1 MVTSRSHI
9 QQQDNYFSSKQ
20 LIESSNRAATESSDY
35 RECDG
40 PQMPNPAKILH
51 HVGRLV
57 NSLSITTATEN
68 DIDLLIKTIST
79 THKEYTLEPA
89 REVRIAV
96 AHALHTIVDAMNLK
110 PLKVMS
116 LNQMVRS
123 SSLKR
128 QRPAE
133 SEELIADS
141 DGNDDQAVA
150 NAQYQLI
157 HSTARQARTRDSTD
171 GNITQQRDSSVEKDA
186 STKLDNNQ
194 TGDSLALTLSVK
206 KKIRGRSSSGKN
218 DGTLSNTNQV
228 GKNDV
233 ETDIVNAIMGK
244 RKPASSEFLQSRPL
258 TRLSN
263 MAGIDSI
270 TTQVKEMVFYPVLY
284 PNLYCYLGVQP
295 PCGLLLHGPSGC
307 GKTALAYAIAG
318 ELGLPFFKASGP
330 ELIGGTSGESE
341 ERIRDI
347 FQAAA
352 AMAPSVLFIDALDV
366 IAGKKDSAQRGMD
379 RRIVAQ
385 LFDSIDNINNLGEEA
400 LEHEKSS
407 SQTDKVEPE
416 KSQMNG
422 VDSVMTASDHS
433 AAAAA
438 VSNPMKVETKKGLV
452 VLIAATSK

>member
-1 MVTSRSHI
+1 
-9 QQQDNYFSSKQ
+9 
-20 LIESSNRAATESSDY
+20 
-35 RECDG
+35 
-40 PQMPNPAKILH
+40 MPKPAKILH

-89 REVRIAV
+89 RELRAAV
-96 AHALHTIVDAMNLK
+96 AHALHTIIDAMNLK
-110 PLKVMS
+110 PQKVMS

-133 SEELIADS
+133 TEELIVDS
-141 DGNDDQAVA
+141 DANYDQAVA
-150 NAQYQLI
+150 DAHYEVS
-157 HSTARQARTRDSTD
+157 HPSARHARTRDSID
-171 GNITQQRDSSVEKDA
+171 GNMNIPQQGGTPAEKDV
-186 STKLDNNQ
+186 STKSDHNQ
-194 TGDSLALTLSVK
+194 TGDSLAMTSSGK
-206 KKIRGRSSSGKN
+206 KKIRGRSSSGKVE
-218 DGTLSNTNQV
+218 GTPSNATQG
-228 GKNDV
+228 GKDDV

-244 RKPASSEFLQSRPL
+244 RKPASSEFLQSRPF

-270 TTQVKEMVFYPVLY
+270 TLQVKELVFYPVLY
-284 PNLYCYLGVQP
+284 PSLYCYLGVQP

-341 ERIRDI
+341 QRIRDI
-347 FQAAA
+347 FLAAA

-366 IAGKKDSAQRGMD
+366 IAGKKDSASRGMD

-385 LFDSIDNINNLGEEA
+385 LFDSIDNINNLGEEN
-400 LEHEKSS
+400 LEPEGNSNS
-407 SQTDKVEPE
+407 SQTDGV
-416 KSQMNG
+416 NG
-422 VDSVMTASDHS
+422 VDGALTSSAPHTAP
-433 AAAAA
+433 AA
-438 VSNPMKVETKKGLV
+438 SNAIKIQTKKGLV

>member
-1 MVTSRSHI
+1 
-9 QQQDNYFSSKQ
+9 
-20 LIESSNRAATESSDY
+20 
-35 RECDG
+35 
-40 PQMPNPAKILH
+40 MPKPAKILH

-57 NSLSITTATEN
+57 SSLSITTATEN
-68 DIDLLIKTIST
+68 DVDLLIKTISA

-89 REVRIAV
+89 RELRVAV
-96 AHALHTIVDAMNLK
+96 AHALQTIIDAMNLK

-133 SEELIADS
+133 PEELIVDS
-141 DGNDDQAVA
+141 DNNDDQAISDAV
-150 NAQYQLI
+150 YQMVNSAPR
-157 HSTARQARTRDSTD
+157 HSRIRDSTD
-171 GNITQQRDSSVEKDA
+171 GNISQQRGAPAEKDSSSNVDQ
-186 STKLDNNQ
+186 SQ
-194 TGDSLALTLSVK
+194 TVDSLVMTSSGRR
-206 KKIRGRSSSGKN
+206 KIRGRASSGKN
-218 DGTLSNTNQV
+218 DGTPSNTNQE

-244 RKPASSEFLQSRPL
+244 RKSASSEFLQSRPF

-270 TTQVKEMVFYPVLY
+270 TLQVKELVFYPVLY
-284 PNLYCYLGVQP
+284 PKLYCYLGVQP

-347 FQAAA
+347 FLAAA
-352 AMAPSVLFIDALDV
+352 VMAPSVLFIDALDV

-385 LFDSIDNINNLGEEA
+385 LFDSIDNINNLGEEN
-400 LEHEKSS
+400 LETDESFSQTNKVENEKSKTSGGS
-407 SQTDKVEPE
+407 SMIN
-416 KSQMNG
+416 SSRNG
-422 VDSVMTASDHS
+422 L
-433 AAAAA
+433 A
-438 VSNPMKVETKKGLV
+438 VITSNPIKVQTKKGLV

>member
-1 MVTSRSHI
+1 
-9 QQQDNYFSSKQ
+9 
-20 LIESSNRAATESSDY
+20 
-35 RECDG
+35 
-40 PQMPNPAKILH
+40 MPKPAKILH

-57 NSLSITTATEN
+57 SSLSITTATEN
-68 DIDLLIKTIST
+68 DIDLLIKTISA

-89 REVRIAV
+89 RELRVAV
-96 AHALHTIVDAMNLK
+96 AHALQTIIDAMDLK
-110 PLKVMS
+110 PMKVMS

-133 SEELIADS
+133 PEELTVDS
-141 DGNDDQAVA
+141 DNNEDQAVSDA
-150 NAQYQLI
+150 HYQI
-157 HSTARQARTRDSTD
+157 VNSASRHSRIRDSTD
-171 GNITQQRDSSVEKDA
+171 GNVSQQRGTPAEKDTSSRADQNQSVDSSA
-186 STKLDNNQ
+186 MT
-194 TGDSLALTLSVK
+194 SLGR
-206 KKIRGRSSSGKN
+206 KKIRGRTSSGKN
-218 DGTLSNTNQV
+218 DSTPSNTNQV

-244 RKPASSEFLQSRPL
+244 RKPASSEFLQSRPF

-270 TTQVKEMVFYPVLY
+270 TLQVKELVFYPVLY
-284 PNLYCYLGVQP
+284 PKLYCYLGVQP

-347 FQAAA
+347 FLAAA

-385 LFDSIDNINNLGEEA
+385 LFDSIDNINNLGEEN
-400 LEHEKSS
+400 LETDESF
-407 SQTDKVEPE
+407 SQKGKVEME
-416 KSQMNG
+416 NSKTG
-422 VDSVMTASDHS
+422 VISSIITSSDNS
-433 AAAAA
+433 LA
-438 VSNPMKVETKKGLV
+438 VVTSTPIKFQTKKGLV

>member
-1 MVTSRSHI
+1 
-9 QQQDNYFSSKQ
+9 
-20 LIESSNRAATESSDY
+20 
-35 RECDG
+35 
-40 PQMPNPAKILH
+40 MPKPAKILH

-57 NSLSITTATEN
+57 SSLSITTATEN
-68 DIDLLIKTIST
+68 DVDLLIKTISA

-89 REVRIAV
+89 RELRVAV
-96 AHALHTIVDAMNLK
+96 AHALQTIIDAMNLK

-133 SEELIADS
+133 PEELTVDS
-141 DGNDDQAVA
+141 DNNDDQAVSDA
-150 NAQYQLI
+150 VYQMVNSAPR
-157 HSTARQARTRDSTD
+157 HSRIRDSTD
-171 GNITQQRDSSVEKDA
+171 GNISQQRGTPAEKDSSSKVDQSQTVDSSVMT
-186 STKLDNNQ
+186 SS
-194 TGDSLALTLSVK
+194 GR
-206 KKIRGRSSSGKN
+206 KKIRGRTSSGKN
-218 DGTLSNTNQV
+218 DGTPSNTNQE

-244 RKPASSEFLQSRPL
+244 RKPASSEFLQSRPF

-270 TTQVKEMVFYPVLY
+270 TLQVKELVFYPVLY
-284 PNLYCYLGVQP
+284 PKLYCYLGVQP

-347 FQAAA
+347 FLAAA

-385 LFDSIDNINNLGEEA
+385 LFDSIDNINNLGEEN
-400 LEHEKSS
+400 LETDESFNQTNKVEIEKSKISGVS
-407 SQTDKVEPE
+407 SIITSSD
-416 KSQMNG
+416 NG
-422 VDSVMTASDHS
+422 TVVT
-433 AAAAA
+433 
-438 VSNPMKVETKKGLV
+438 SNPIKVQTKKGLV

>member
-1 MVTSRSHI
+1 
-9 QQQDNYFSSKQ
+9 
-20 LIESSNRAATESSDY
+20 
-35 RECDG
+35 
-40 PQMPNPAKILH
+40 MPKPAKILH

-57 NSLSITTATEN
+57 SSLSITTATEN
-68 DIDLLIKTIST
+68 DIDLLIKTISA

-89 REVRIAV
+89 RELRVAV
-96 AHALHTIVDAMNLK
+96 AHALQTIIDAMDLK
-110 PLKVMS
+110 PMKVMS

-133 SEELIADS
+133 PEELTVDS
-141 DGNDDQAVA
+141 DNNEDQAVSDA
-150 NAQYQLI
+150 HYQI
-157 HSTARQARTRDSTD
+157 VNSASRHSRIRDSTD
-171 GNITQQRDSSVEKDA
+171 GNVSQQRGTPAEKDTSSRADQNQSVDSSA
-186 STKLDNNQ
+186 MT
-194 TGDSLALTLSVK
+194 SLGR
-206 KKIRGRSSSGKN
+206 KKIRGRTSSGKN
-218 DGTLSNTNQV
+218 DSTPSNTNQV

-244 RKPASSEFLQSRPL
+244 RKPASSEFLQSRPF

-270 TTQVKEMVFYPVLY
+270 TLQVKELVFYPVLY
-284 PNLYCYLGVQP
+284 PKLYCYLGVQP

-347 FQAAA
+347 FLAAA

-385 LFDSIDNINNLGEEA
+385 LFDSIDNINNLGEEN
-400 LEHEKSS
+400 LETDESF
-407 SQTDKVEPE
+407 SQKGKVEME
-416 KSQMNG
+416 NSKTG
-422 VDSVMTASDHS
+422 VISSIITSSDNS
-433 AAAAA
+433 LA
-438 VSNPMKVETKKGLV
+438 VVTSNPIKFQTKKGLV

>member
-1 MVTSRSHI
+1 
-9 QQQDNYFSSKQ
+9 
-20 LIESSNRAATESSDY
+20 
-35 RECDG
+35 
-40 PQMPNPAKILH
+40 MPKPAKILH

-57 NSLSITTATEN
+57 SSLSITTATEN
-68 DIDLLIKTIST
+68 DVDLLIKTISA

-89 REVRIAV
+89 RELRVAI
-96 AHALHTIVDAMNLK
+96 AHALQTIIDAMNLK

-133 SEELIADS
+133 PEELTVDS
-141 DGNDDQAVA
+141 DNNDDQAVSGA
-150 NAQYQLI
+150 VYQMVNSAPR
-157 HSTARQARTRDSTD
+157 HSRIRDSTD
-171 GNITQQRDSSVEKDA
+171 GNISQQRGTPAEKDSSSKVGQTVDSSVMT
-186 STKLDNNQ
+186 SS
-194 TGDSLALTLSVK
+194 GR
-206 KKIRGRSSSGKN
+206 KKIRGRTSSGKN
-218 DGTLSNTNQV
+218 DGTPSNTNQE

-244 RKPASSEFLQSRPL
+244 RKPASSEFLQSRPF

-270 TTQVKEMVFYPVLY
+270 TLQVKELVFYPVLY
-284 PNLYCYLGVQP
+284 PKLYCYLGVQP

-347 FQAAA
+347 FLAAA

-385 LFDSIDNINNLGEEA
+385 LFDSIDNINNLGEEN
-400 LEHEKSS
+400 LETDESFNQTNKVEIEKSKISGVS
-407 SQTDKVEPE
+407 SIITSSD
-416 KSQMNG
+416 NG
-422 VDSVMTASDHS
+422 TVVT
-433 AAAAA
+433 
-438 VSNPMKVETKKGLV
+438 SNPIKVQTKKGLV